1 MEAILA
7 VMIACFAYLIVFTVI
22 NIAKDHIIGKDDNDE
37 KQD

>member
-22 NIAKDHIIGKDDNDE
+22 NIAKDHIGKDKDDE
-37 KQD
+37 K

>member
-22 NIAKDHIIGKDDNDE
+22 NIAKDYIGKDDNDE
-37 KQD
+37 K